1 MPQKP
6 VSDIEQS
13 LIDEIRQ
20 TGHHKNY
27 ELIEYVNDVNRQ
39 YAQVLMEVN
48 IDGEMDTA
56 YTYGN
61 ERIALERFTGW
72 TGYYTHD
79 PRGSVSGVTDSEGRL
94 WKSYRYGPTGDI
106 TFGKPQYN
114 NSYAYNAEDYNPNLE
129 VQYLRA
135 RYYDVERGNFLTEDT
150 YLGKLTD
157 PLTLNRYNYVKSS
170 APNYVDP
177 SGYDS
182 RGYSNTASGREP
194 GKRPGSIYDGYDES
208 IRAEVRKEHK
218 DRIAAGL
225 SKAQKRLYDAITKA
239 LDGVNN
245 SSAVYIKLGAL
256 TIMAEADSEV
266 DDCAKEK
273 MTEAII
279 STLAG
284 MLSEMAYYG
293 RTSVEWNG
301 IVQAL
306 IEWGIENKEEE
317 MVEKYFNAQ
326 YYYTGKALFDDW
338 YAEVGRLTT
347 LTSLITS
354 IAGFLGGGGSFS
366 VGTAASGSA
375 ALAASGTA
383 VVAGAS
389 AVTVGIVVAG
399 VGVNGIIMESRGE
412 ARGEANRDKSEG
424 ESATENP
431 QDYLD
436 EALERQGLE
445 KTPKKL
451 KEKWTEGEY
460 NYEVRV
466 HEGNGKYTD
475 ADSIYRV
482 SRQKVPDPNP
492 KVQGSGKE
500 YLGNDGKWYHES
512 ELIEFN
518 KNGTPNPSYNKHG
531 AKVTHI
537 PVD

>member
-1 MPQKP
+1 M
-6 VSDIEQS
+6 
-13 LIDEIRQ
+13 
-20 TGHHKNY
+20 
-27 ELIEYVNDVNRQ
+27 
-39 YAQVLMEVN
+39 
-48 IDGEMDTA
+48 
-56 YTYGN
+56 
-61 ERIALERFTGW
+61 
-72 TGYYTHD
+72 
-79 PRGSVSGVTDSEGRL
+79 TDYKR
-94 WKSYRYGPTGDI
+94 
-106 TFGKPQYN
+106 
-114 NSYAYNAEDYNPNLE
+114 
-129 VQYLRA
+129 V
-135 RYYDVERGNFLTEDT
+135 RYYDVERGNFLTEDM
-150 YLGKLTD
+150 YLGMLTD
-157 PLTLNRYNYVKSS
+157 PLTQNRYNYVKSS

-399 VGVNGIIMESRGE
+399 VEVNGIIMESRGE
-412 ARGEANRDKSEG
+412 ARGEANREKSEG
-424 ESATENP
+424 EADSWERNLKDTSELNSSDFDNLTDKGTVKVNQAGSDRPPTNDPNSFLRTENGEHVFVYDDNGDLIYDISSSRVKGFKINTNPAGKKFLSPYKLDGPVP
-431 QDYLD
+431 QFILD
-436 EALERQGLE
+436 LFG
-445 KTPKKL
+445 
-451 KEKWTEGEY
+451 W
-460 NYEVRV
+460 
-466 HEGNGKYTD
+466 
-475 ADSIYRV
+475 
-482 SRQKVPDPNP
+482 
-492 KVQGSGKE
+492 
-500 YLGNDGKWYHES
+500 
-512 ELIEFN
+512 
-518 KNGTPNPSYNKHG
+518 
-531 AKVTHI
+531 
-537 PVD
+537 

>member
-56 YTYGN
+56 YTYDN

-354 IAGFLGGGGSFS
+354 IAGFL
-366 VGTAASGSA
+366 
-375 ALAASGTA
+375 
-383 VVAGAS
+383 
-389 AVTVGIVVAG
+389 AG

-412 ARGEANRDKSEG
+412 ARGEANREKSEG
-424 ESATENP
+424 EADSWERNLKDTSELNSSDFDNLTDKGTVKVNQAGSDRPPTNDPNSFLRTENGEHVFVYDDNGDLIYDISSSRVKGFKINTNPAGKKFLSPYKLDGPVP
-431 QDYLD
+431 QFILD
-436 EALERQGLE
+436 LFG
-445 KTPKKL
+445 
-451 KEKWTEGEY
+451 W
-460 NYEVRV
+460 
-466 HEGNGKYTD
+466 
-475 ADSIYRV
+475 
-482 SRQKVPDPNP
+482 
-492 KVQGSGKE
+492 
-500 YLGNDGKWYHES
+500 
-512 ELIEFN
+512 
-518 KNGTPNPSYNKHG
+518 
-531 AKVTHI
+531 
-537 PVD
+537 

>member
-1 MPQKP
+1 M
-6 VSDIEQS
+6 
-13 LIDEIRQ
+13 
-20 TGHHKNY
+20 
-27 ELIEYVNDVNRQ
+27 
-39 YAQVLMEVN
+39 
-48 IDGEMDTA
+48 
-56 YTYGN
+56 
-61 ERIALERFTGW
+61 
-72 TGYYTHD
+72 
-79 PRGSVSGVTDSEGRL
+79 TDYKR
-94 WKSYRYGPTGDI
+94 
-106 TFGKPQYN
+106 
-114 NSYAYNAEDYNPNLE
+114 
-129 VQYLRA
+129 V
-135 RYYDVERGNFLTEDT
+135 RYYDVERGNFLTEDM

-157 PLTLNRYNYVKSS
+157 PLTQNRYNYVKSS

-412 ARGEANRDKSEG
+412 ARGEANREKSEG
-424 ESATENP
+424 DSATENP

>member
-1 MPQKP
+1 
-6 VSDIEQS
+6 
-13 LIDEIRQ
+13 
-20 TGHHKNY
+20 
-27 ELIEYVNDVNRQ
+27 
-39 YAQVLMEVN
+39 
-48 IDGEMDTA
+48 
-56 YTYGN
+56 
-61 ERIALERFTGW
+61 
-72 TGYYTHD
+72 
-79 PRGSVSGVTDSEGRL
+79 
-94 WKSYRYGPTGDI
+94 
-106 TFGKPQYN
+106 
-114 NSYAYNAEDYNPNLE
+114 
-129 VQYLRA
+129 
-135 RYYDVERGNFLTEDT
+135 
-150 YLGKLTD
+150 
-157 PLTLNRYNYVKSS
+157 SS

-412 ARGEANRDKSEG
+412 ARGEANR
-424 ESATENP
+424 
-431 QDYLD
+431 
-436 EALERQGLE
+436 
-445 KTPKKL
+445 
-451 KEKWTEGEY
+451 
-460 NYEVRV
+460 
-466 HEGNGKYTD
+466 
-475 ADSIYRV
+475 
-482 SRQKVPDPNP
+482 
-492 KVQGSGKE
+492 
-500 YLGNDGKWYHES
+500 
-512 ELIEFN
+512 
-518 KNGTPNPSYNKHG
+518 
-531 AKVTHI
+531 
-537 PVD
+537 